1 MSKQTTSL
9 PLALDPP
16 PPGVP
21 RHRWLY
27 EVLRAAILD
36 GRLAPL
42 ARLPATRDL
51 AAQLAV
57 SRGTVL
63 AAFDRLR
70 AEGYVESRVGD
81 GTYVRRVASAGA
93 AHAGT
98 AADAPEPPRL
108 SAYARRVEPFIGRF
122 NGSARAFRVA
132 QPALD
137 AFPSALWSRI
147 ASRRLRRGTG
157 NFLGNGDVAGY
168 PPLRHAIAEYLRTM
182 RGVRCTA
189 DQVIVTSGAQEG
201 AELAVRALVD
211 PGDPVWVEDPGYPAT
226 SRVLRAAGARVLHAA
241 VDARGLDVKRAAREL
256 GPARLAC
263 VTPANQFPLGM
274 AMDAARRM
282 ELLAWARTC
291 GAAILE
297 DDYDSEF
304 RYAGQPIPALQ
315 GLDTDGRVVF
325 VGTLNKVLFPSLRL
339 GYLVVPDALVDAF
352 VAIKSLTTR
361 FGPGLAQAVT
371 CDFMDAG
378 HFGRHVRR
386 MRDLYAARLGALRDG
401 VARDLEGLVALR
413 GGDAGMHTI
422 GWLPADVDEGAAAS
436 AAAAYGLE
444 VMGIRRFWERHPL
457 GPGLNLGFSAVD
469 EAEIARGTENLAR
482 ALATVRN
489 TARTGDS

>member
-9 PLALDPP
+9 PLALDPA

-27 EVLRAAILD
+27 ETLRAAILD
-36 GRLAPL
+36 GRLEPL

-51 AAQLAV
+51 AHALAV

-81 GTYVRRVASAGA
+81 GTYVRRVAGAERTGGKAAESAPA
-93 AHAGT
+93 
-98 AADAPEPPRL
+98 PPRL
-108 SAYARRVEPFIGRF
+108 SAYARQAEGFTGLPS
-122 NGSARAFRVA
+122 GSARAFRVA

-137 AFPSALWSRI
+137 AFPGTLWARVAARRI
-147 ASRRLRRGTG
+147 RRGSG

-168 PPLRHAIAEYLRTM
+168 APLRQALAEYLRTM

-201 AELAVRALVD
+201 IDLALRVLID
-211 PGDPVWVEDPGYPAT
+211 PGDPVWMEDPGYAGT
-226 SRVLRAAGARVLHAA
+226 TRALRAAGARVLHAP
-241 VDARGLDVKRAAREL
+241 VDARGLDVEGAAREL
-256 GPARLAC
+256 GPARLAY

-274 AMDAARRM
+274 AMDAARRL
-282 ELLAWARTC
+282 ELLRWAREC
-291 GAAILE
+291 GAAIIE

-304 RYAGQPIPALQ
+304 RYTGQPIPALQ
-315 GLDTDGRVVF
+315 GLDADGRVVF
-325 VGTLNKVLFPSLRL
+325 VGTLNKVLFPALRL

-352 VAIKSLTTR
+352 LAVKSLTTR
-361 FGPGLAQAVT
+361 FGPGLAQVVM

-386 MRDLYAARLGALRDG
+386 MRELYAARLAALRAC
-401 VARDLEGLVALR
+401 VARDLGGLVELR
-413 GGDAGMHTI
+413 NTDAGMHTV
-422 GWLPADVDEGAAAS
+422 GWLPRDVDDVAAAS
-436 AAAAYGLE
+436 AGQAWGLE
-444 VMGIRRFWERHPL
+444 TVEVSRFRGARPL
-457 GPGLNLGFSAVD
+457 EPGLILGFAAID

-482 ALATVRN
+482 ALAAVRD
-489 TARTGDS
+489 TARAPES